1 MPQQGNHMNEELLWP
16 PAPRDPVADAKQLL
30 KFIDTEILTLEF
42 VQGIDGDVEPELR
55 KSIAE
60 YRKTKKQILEAI
72 ERTKGV

>member
-1 MPQQGNHMNEELLWP
+1 MDEQEWWP
-16 PAPRDPVADAKQLL
+16 RSERNPAGDAQQLL

-55 KSIAE
+55 KCIAE
-60 YRKTKKQILEAI
+60 YRKTKKQILEAV